1 MVGGDVRDLR
11 TLPEGLAL
19 RMELMI
25 VQVMVWPD
33 HFPVLRS
40 VLIAARVQTVWG
52 PAVAEVECLLC
63 LVVFG
68 YIKVSA
74 KASNVF

>member
-25 VQVMVWPD
+25 VQVMVWAD
-33 HFPVLRS
+33 RFLVLLF
-40 VLIAARVQTVWG
+40 VLIVARVQTVWG
-52 PAVAEVECLLC
+52 PAVAEVAYLLC
-63 LVVFG
+63 LVMFG
-68 YIKVSA
+68 
-74 KASNVF
+74 